1 MTPKTILVVTKTMAV
16 ITKAIPVV
24 TATTAVVTKI
34 PAVIIKTPE
43 VITKAPVVIT
53 TRVAVVTKTSTI
65 VTKAPRVITKTI
77 PVATQ
82 TPVVRAGT
90 AGVFVPDKL
99 VGAGRGSV
107 PIAVG
112 DWTSQWRSQQD
123 SKGHQDLFHRL
134 GRAIN
139 FETVHNANHAIGCA
153 VDHANRVPALGEIH
167 SASHRNISRK
177 CC

>member
-34 PAVIIKTPE
+34 PA

-99 VGAGRGSV
+99 VGAGRVSV

-177 CC
+177 CY